1 LFRTELTAVE
11 TEWDARPSDPEDVA
25 GRMTASISSLSLLA
39 GSSQSGQV
47 SCAMTIGV
55 LSWIRPI
62 SSVACVVM
70 IDADQYQASSW
81 SSGTSEFRH
90 SS

>member
-1 LFRTELTAVE
+1 
-11 TEWDARPSDPEDVA
+11 
-25 GRMTASISSLSLLA
+25 LA
-39 GSSQSGQV
+39 GSSQSVQLSG
-47 SCAMTIGV
+47 AITIGV
-55 LSWIRPI
+55 LSWIRPM

-81 SSGTSEFRH
+81 SSGTAAFRQ